1 MNCTIEELRAQ
12 YKALGE
18 QIAQKEKAEKEAKQK
33 KLEAEKESRYQ
44 SIVLEMEKLAT
55 MIESWNADYGPFAVK
70 GNVSPYL
77 FHYFL

>member
-1 MNCTIEELRAQ
+1 MDFTIEELRAQ
-12 YKALGE
+12 YKAIGE
-18 QIAQKEKAEKEAKQK
+18 QIAQKEKEEKEAKQK

-44 SIVLEMEKLAT
+44 SIVLEMEKLTT
-55 MIESWNADYGPFAVK
+55 MIEEWNADYGPFAVK

>member
-1 MNCTIEELRAQ
+1 MTYTLEELRAQ

-18 QIAQKEKAEKEAKQK
+18 QIAQKEKEEKEAKQK

-44 SIVLEMEKLAT
+44 AIVLEMEKLAS
-55 MIESWNADYGPFAVK
+55 MIELWNADYGTFAVK